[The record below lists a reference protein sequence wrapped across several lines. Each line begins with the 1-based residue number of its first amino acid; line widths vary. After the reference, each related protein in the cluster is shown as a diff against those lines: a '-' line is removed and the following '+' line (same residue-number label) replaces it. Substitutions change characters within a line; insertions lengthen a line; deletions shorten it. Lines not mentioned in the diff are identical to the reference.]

1 MSQSRRRY
9 TPEYKDE
16 AVKLVIDSGRPV
28 SAIAK
33 DLGINEGTLG
43 SWVATWRRTHQGE
56 EEPLSMSD
64 RARLKEL
71 EKENREL
78 RMEREFLFKSD
89 RLLRATPSVTDKYE
103 LIAAEKDN
111 YPIRKMCQWL
121 VVSTSGFYDWYRRPA
136 SPRTRRHTTLDT
148 QVRALFAASRQ
159 TYGARRIA
167 AALTA
172 SGQPTSVRL
181 ARRIM
186 RRAGLKACQPRAY
199 RRTTIPSQAP
209 APADHVRRDFTA
221 TRPGAKLVGD
231 ITYIRTGEG
240 WLYLATVIDCYS
252 RKVLGWSM
260 ADHMRTELIID
271 AFTMAASRATLT
283 PDVIFHSDRG
293 AQYTSD
299 AYHRTLSKHG
309 ARPSVG
315 ATGVCWDNAA
325 AESFFGTLKNEL
337 VYREIYPTRRAARS
351 AIAEYIE
358 VFYNRQRLHSTL
370 GYHTPEHVEHLY
382 LTSQTSIPEAA

>member
-16 AVKLVIDSGRPV
+16 AVKLVIDSGRPT
-28 SAIAK
+28 SAVAK

-43 SWVATWRRTHQGE
+43 SWVATWRRAHQNE
-56 EEPLSMSD
+56 EEPLSMSE
-64 RARLKEL
+64 RARLREL

-111 YPIRKMCQWL
+111 YPVTKMCQWL
-121 VVSTSGFYDWYRRPA
+121 VVSTSGFYDWHRRPA
-136 SPRTRRHTTLDT
+136 STRTRRHTTLDT
-148 QVRALFAASRQ
+148 HVRAVFAASRQ

-172 SGQPTSVRL
+172 SGLRVSVRL

-186 RRAGLKACQPRAY
+186 RRAGLEACQPRAY
-199 RRTTIPSQAP
+199 RRTTIPGQAP

-221 TRPGAKLVGD
+221 TRPGEKLIGD

-252 RKVLGWSM
+252 RKVAGWSM
-260 ADHMRTELIID
+260 ATHLRTELIID
-271 AFTMAASRATLT
+271 AFTMAASRTTLA
-283 PDVIFHSDRG
+283 PNALFHSDRG

-299 AYHRTLSKHG
+299 AYHRVLKRHG
-309 ARPSVG
+309 VRPSVG
-315 ATGVCWDNAA
+315 ATGVCWDNSA

-337 VYREIYPTRRAARS
+337 VYRENYPTRRAART

-370 GYHTPEHVEHLY
+370 GYRTPENIERAYHSTQNEV
-382 LTSQTSIPEAA
+382 IEAA